1 MRRRQTKWAA
11 VNRVIES
18 RPTSSAA
25 VAPLARDAAADWYWG
40 FWSVIAAFG
49 AYFCMYA
56 FRKPFTAI
64 GDDEQVVAWG
74 LTFKVLL
81 VISQT
86 LGYMLS
92 KFIGIKVISEMPRE
106 RRAIGILVLIG
117 VAELAL
123 VGFGL
128 APRPWSAL
136 CLFFNG
142 LPLGMVFGLVL
153 GFLEGRRATEA
164 LAAGLCTSFIL
175 ADGVTTSV
183 GKWLLGQGVSI
194 AWMPAAAGL
203 LFVAPLLLFV
213 WMLARVPPPTAADVV
228 ERAERSTLTRE
239 ERWRLY
245 GRYWFGLTAIV
256 TIYLLISILR
266 SVRSDFKTEVWSGL
280 AYEVNATTFF
290 YSEMWVALGV
300 TAASG
305 SLVLIR
311 NSRWAFFASLGVCAA
326 GLALLMAALAARQSG
341 TLGAFNFMVLI
352 GLGLYLPYVAIHT
365 TVFERF
371 LAMTREKGN
380 LGFLMYVADAIGYL
394 GVVIVVVGKN
404 FVHVDK
410 TSLESSF
417 LSFFL
422 TLCWIA
428 AALSAL
434 CLLASWLYFAVRC
447 APGKVVAPTE
457 ATT

>member
-1 MRRRQTKWAA
+1 M
-11 VNRVIES
+11 NRVIETKPAHS
-18 RPTSSAA
+18 LAAPLPRSAA
-25 VAPLARDAAADWYWG
+25 SDWYWG
-40 FWSVIAAFG
+40 LWSVIAAFG

-64 GDDEQVVAWG
+64 SDDEQVAAWG

-106 RRAIGILVLIG
+106 RRAVAILVLIG
-117 VAELAL
+117 IAELAL

-136 CLFFNG
+136 CLFLNG

-175 ADGVTTSV
+175 ADGLTTSV
-183 GKWLLGQGVSI
+183 GKWLLDQRVPI
-194 AWMPAAAGL
+194 PWMPAVAGL

-213 WMLARVPPPTAADVV
+213 WMLGRVPQPTAADVA

-280 AYEVNATTFF
+280 AYQVDATTFSC
-290 YSEMWVALGV
+290 SEMWVALGV
-300 TAASG
+300 TVVNGA
-305 SLVLIR
+305 LVLIR

-326 GLALLMAALAARQSG
+326 GLALLMTSLAAQQSG
-341 TLGAFNFMVLI
+341 ALGAFNFMVLI

-394 GVVIVVVGKN
+394 GVVVVVVGKN
-404 FVHVDK
+404 FVHFDRAA
-410 TSLESSF
+410 LENSF

-422 TLCWIA
+422 MLCWIA
-428 AALSAL
+428 AALSSL
-434 CLLASWLYFAVRC
+434 CLVASWVYFAVHC
-447 APGKVVAPTE
+447 APHKLSLPAE

>member
-1 MRRRQTKWAA
+1 
-11 VNRVIES
+11 VNRVIETKPS
-18 RPTSSAA
+18 PA
-25 VAPLARDAAADWYWG
+25 VAIAPARDVSGDWYWG
-40 FWSVIAAFG
+40 LWSVIAAFG

-64 GDDEQVVAWG
+64 GEDDPKQIVIWG

-106 RRAIGILVLIG
+106 RRALGILVLIG
-117 VAELAL
+117 IAELAL
-123 VGFGL
+123 VAFGQV
-128 APRPWSAL
+128 PRPWSAL
-136 CLFFNG
+136 CLFLNG

-175 ADGVTTSV
+175 ADGITTSV
-183 GKWLLGQGVSI
+183 GKWLLDQGVSI
-194 AWMPAAAGL
+194 AWMPAAAGM
-203 LFVAPLLLFV
+203 LFIAPLLLFV
-213 WMLARVPPPTAADVV
+213 WMLARVPPPTQADVV
-228 ERAERSTLTRE
+228 ERAERSTLSRD
-239 ERWRLY
+239 ERWGLY

-256 TIYLLISILR
+256 TVYLLISILR
-266 SVRSDFKTEVWSGL
+266 SVRSDFKAEVWAGL
-280 AYEVNATTFF
+280 QYEVDAATFS

-300 TAASG
+300 IIVNG

-311 NSRWAFFASLGVCAA
+311 NSRWAFFGSLAVCAA
-326 GLALLMAALAARQSG
+326 GLVLLMAALAARQAGS
-341 TLGAFNFMVLI
+341 LGAFSFMVLI

-371 LAMTREKGN
+371 LALTREKGN

-394 GVVIVVVGKN
+394 GVVGVVVSKN
-404 FVHVDK
+404 FVQVDD
-410 TSLESSF
+410 SF

-422 TLCWIA
+422 NLCWIA
-428 AALSAL
+428 AVLSAV
-434 CLLASWLYFAVRC
+434 CLIASWLYFAIRC
-447 APGKVVAPTE
+447 APSRVLLSAEAGE

>member
-1 MRRRQTKWAA
+1 MNGASEPMA
-11 VNRVIES
+11 NH
-18 RPTSSAA
+18 SAA
-25 VAPLARDAAADWYWG
+25 TDLGARVRTGDWYWG
-40 FWSVIAAFG
+40 LWSVVAAFG

-64 GDDEQVVAWG
+64 GEDDPPQIVVWG

-92 KFIGIKVISEMPRE
+92 KFIGIKVIAEMPRE
-106 RRAIGILVLIG
+106 RRAIGILGLIG
-117 VAELAL
+117 IAELAL

-128 APRPWSAL
+128 LPRPWSAL
-136 CLFFNG
+136 CLFLNG

-175 ADGVTTSV
+175 ADGMTTSV
-183 GKWLLGQGVSI
+183 GKWLLNQGVSI
-194 AWMPAAAGL
+194 TWMPAAAGL

-213 WMLARVPPPTAADVV
+213 WMLARVPPPTMADVV
-228 ERAERSTLTRE
+228 ERTERSTLTRD

-256 TIYLLISILR
+256 AIYLLISILR
-266 SVRSDFKTEVWSGL
+266 SVRSDFKTEVWAGL
-280 AYEVNATTFF
+280 NYQVDAATFS

-300 TAASG
+300 IIVNG
-305 SLVLIR
+305 SLVVIR
-311 NSRWAFFASLGVCAA
+311 NNRWAFFASLGVCAA
-326 GLALLMAALAARQSG
+326 GLALLIGALVAQRTG
-341 TLGAFNFMVLI
+341 RLGSFNFMVLI

-371 LAMTREKGN
+371 LALTREKGN

-394 GVVIVVVGKN
+394 GVVAVVISRN
-404 FVHVDK
+404 FVDVDA
-410 TSLESSF
+410 TF
-417 LSFFL
+417 INFFFL
-422 TLCWIA
+422 LCWIA
-428 AALSAL
+428 AVLSAVF
-434 CLLASWLYFAVRC
+434 LAAGWLYFAVRC
-447 APGKVVAPTE
+447 APGKVLLPAE